1 MFLFSPITEKFTKD
15 LKYPWYEGFDEERMS
30 YVDDGKNIVVHNSC
44 INLSQ
49 EENSQYIP
57 FEMERYYQG
66 IDLTEMMLQIYFVNS
81 DSHANYDTPIN
92 VTYSDYYIRFG
103 WLVDKNATF
112 VSGKLTF
119 EIRAIGTIKDKDG
132 NTYDYVWK
140 TRPNSQINI
149 EKSLH
154 GHEVFTPDE
163 NWYHSLVKVINE
175 KSEKVEDDMHEAQLS
190 EQHAKTSETNA
201 KTSENKA
208 KTSET
213 NAAASAAASE
223 QSAKNSQTSAVNS
236 ESSATL
242 SRSWAVGGTGVRA
255 DEATNNAK
263 YWCETTDALL
273 PEVREEIR
281 LDKEDLKSETQRA
294 TAAENLITNNLNS
307 EISRSTSAESAL
319 SDKIALEESRAKS
332 AESALSDSVNT
343 EKTRAES
350 AEQAITNNLNTEVIR
365 ASGVE
370 ESLNSLINNV
380 TINLSEETNRAQ
392 TRESTLYNEI
402 ITTNTNLSTE
412 ISRAQTAES
421 ELNAKIDTANS
432 QLSTKADT
440 VALNS
445 VVAEINTALSGKA
458 DNASVSALSTSVD
471 ALGISV
477 KAVGEAVADKV
488 DVERVEVIEA
498 SVETINTSIEDINT
512 ALTEKVNSTLFTKR
526 IGEIRSEILDTNM
539 EVSALY
545 EAKSD
550 WLQDNEAK
558 PDYIKNKPFGYY
570 TENWQ
575 ALNSEVTLSGFI
587 DYGLGTM
594 TLETTDISAYP
605 DFISALETTGHVKYI
620 IDGVEYEG
628 DNTLSSGTY
637 KFKSDDGKHS
647 VEHKSGS
654 TTVWMDLYIMGD
666 THTFVICK
674 STGNV
679 PVKISEEFM
688 PDTVVYKTDL
698 ETKSDTSH
706 THTYVHIGTTAP
718 QDTSILWVD
727 PVNGLKYYDGTAWK
741 YVIFGT
747 EST

>member
-1 MFLFSPITEKFTKD
+1 MFSPITEKFTKD
-15 LKYPWYEGFDEERMS
+15 PKYPWYEGFDEERMS

-332 AESALSDSVNT
+332 AESALSDNLNT

-365 ASGVE
+365 AKSAE
-370 ESLNSLINNV
+370 ESLSL
-380 TINLSEETNRAQ
+380 NLS
-392 TRESTLYNEI
+392 
-402 ITTNTNLSTE
+402 TTNTNLLNETKRAQDAEVALGDRITTVNTNLSTNLSTE
-412 ISRAQTAES
+412 TARATNAETALSGRVTTNET
-421 ELNAKIDTANS
+421 K
-432 QLSTKADT
+432 LSTLIGSDSDKSVRAIANEEIAAQLIDVSSSTSMDSLREIASWISKHPDDAATMNANINANANAISVNAAAINKNETDIASINSTLTTKANVADVNTALSAKAD
-440 VALNS
+440 VSAMNS
-445 VVAEINTALSGKA
+445 AVTEINTALNGKA
-458 DNASVSALSTSVD
+458 SNASVNSLSTAIDTLSV
-471 ALGISV
+471 SV
-477 KAVGEAVADKV
+477 NAAVNSIADKV
-488 DVERVEVIEA
+488 DVERVEALES
-498 SVETINTSIEDINT
+498 SV
-512 ALTEKVNSTLFTKR
+512 AQMNSTLENKANT
-526 IGEIRSEILDTNM
+526 SD
-539 EVSALY
+539 VSAAL
-545 EAKSD
+545 AK
-550 WLQDNEAK
+550 
-558 PDYIKNKPFGYY
+558 
-570 TENWQ
+570 
-575 ALNSEVTLSGFI
+575 
-587 DYGLGTM
+587 
-594 TLETTDISAYP
+594 
-605 DFISALETTGHVKYI
+605 
-620 IDGVEYEG
+620 
-628 DNTLSSGTY
+628 
-637 KFKSDDGKHS
+637 
-647 VEHKSGS
+647 
-654 TTVWMDLYIMGD
+654 
-666 THTFVICK
+666 
-674 STGNV
+674 
-679 PVKISEEFM
+679 
-688 PDTVVYKTDL
+688 
-698 ETKSDTSH
+698 KSDTSH

-718 QDTSILWVD
+718 EDTSILWVD

-747 EST
+747 ESI